1 MRPDPAAQPDY
12 VTAFQEIA
20 RRIAESLNAVPETSL
35 PVSMFVSGGAAVHF
49 YTGDRIS
56 GDIDATFSH
65 RIVLPDDLEVSYSAP
80 DGAAQLLYFDRQYND
95 NFSLMHEDAYDNS
108 VPLELEG
115 IDPSILDV
123 RLLTPL
129 DLAVSKVSRFSD
141 QDREDIASLAKKGLI
156 DSVALRCRAESAA
169 KRYVGNLDS
178 VQTSINLACNIV
190 VNEEARMERQLAKD

>member
-1 MRPDPAAQPDY
+1 
-12 VTAFQEIA
+12 
-20 RRIAESLNAVPETSL
+20 
-35 PVSMFVSGGAAVHF
+35 
-49 YTGDRIS
+49 
-56 GDIDATFSH
+56 
-65 RIVLPDDLEVSYSAP
+65 
-80 DGAAQLLYFDRQYND
+80 
-95 NFSLMHEDAYDNS
+95 MHEETYDNS

-190 VNEEARMERQLAKD
+190 ANEEARMERQLAKD